1 MNQLN
6 FLRNNRSSLESLDIS
21 SKNKD
26 YSSPDG
32 QLRVMLDQQRL
43 SKEVEELSPINKKQ
57 GERVQKRISEYLE
70 RQRSPLKEL
79 SMDIRI
85 QGSRRDDNGSIP
97 LNLHEPLS
105 PF

>member
-57 GERVQKRISEYLE
+57 GERVHKRISEYLE